1 MGSST
6 LTYHYLEIPETR
18 YLEEEIITKNIT
30 ASYITHIRA
39 ATIPPITFTYIIT
52 YVKRLCDI
60 CDVSALAFLVSR
72 PRILTDSAKLLSAV
86 HSYLG
91 GLGLR
96 RLEDYMIE
104 LSIWADAEIEGW
116 SKPQIIVKLL
126 ESGLRKISEKK
137 LDEFKLL
144 ENMLRIA
151 SEIVPREILT
161 EILISVE

>member
-1 MGSST
+1 MDSST
-6 LTYHYLEIPETR
+6 LTYHYLETSETR
-18 YLEEEIITKNIT
+18 YLEEERITENLT
-30 ASYITHIRA
+30 ASYITHVRV
-39 ATIPPITFTYIIT
+39 ATTPSSITYI
-52 YVKRLCDI
+52 KRLCDI
-60 CDVSALAFLVSR
+60 CDVPALAFLISR
-72 PRILTDSAKLLSAV
+72 PGILTDFAKLLSAL

-91 GLGLR
+91 GLRLR

-116 SKPQIIVKLL
+116 SKPQIVVKLL
-126 ESGLRKISEKK
+126 ESGLRKISEKR